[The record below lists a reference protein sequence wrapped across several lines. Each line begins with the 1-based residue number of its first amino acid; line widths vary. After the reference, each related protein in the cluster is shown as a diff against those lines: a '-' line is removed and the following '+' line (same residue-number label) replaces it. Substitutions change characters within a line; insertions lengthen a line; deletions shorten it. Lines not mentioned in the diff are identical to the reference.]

1 MVSPQQFSSYLRKP
15 YDLDVSAEANLR
27 SILQQHPYFSN
38 AHLLLARSL
47 HNQKSPAFDDALK
60 QAAMFAGERPLLYKL
75 VNIDEKE
82 AAPLEKNFDSPAAI
96 TTAPTQQN
104 EQPTVETT
112 ENTPADTYQAP
123 EQVIAPTVEVAEN
136 IAAPE
141 VEATEEHTETE
152 EFVLP
157 VTIEEPTTET
167 VNEEQPE
174 EDAIEY
180 ALEENTYTPKAE
192 IKEDLN
198 EEDKVKSAYEEIF
211 GNTDNKDE
219 DISTDFE
226 SFDDDDDFVLL
237 IDDNDTTEVIDDETS
252 KEKNSETDAETKT
265 DAEEVEQHSH
275 FNLAPETS
283 SLNQE
288 QTTEEAAS
296 LADQEEFEA
305 EIGYR
310 LDNDGD
316 GIIAPSDI
324 DNTPE
329 EEFELN
335 VADAIAAN
343 EHEEVST
350 HSGEENKQEAKE
362 PQSDNEFAIGDSL
375 HDDNII
381 IPVPDDDAEEEDFD
395 LNASEYAES
404 EQDEEI
410 VRMMEQSI
418 EEIEEKPAF
427 ETFEESTLEEP
438 IAFKLEPKTTP
449 QETSTTPAENT
460 VEPKTSEEVEAVT
473 AKTKEAKE
481 EKAVE
486 EETTTSENVLLD
498 HNTFFE
504 WLGQLQNLQ
513 ANNDEKKSIP
523 TEQPKEVE
531 KVEKTIPTQTSS
543 IETKAENNITPP
555 PAEPATPPKKTS
567 TVDDI
572 INKFISINP
581 TISRPKAEFYNP
593 TLKSKESDT
602 EKDDL
607 ATETLA
613 KIYSDQQLNE
623 KAIDVYQ
630 RLIKR
635 FPHKAEQ
642 YKAAIAELEGSN

>member
-1 MVSPQQFSSYLRKP
+1 
-15 YDLDVSAEANLR
+15 
-27 SILQQHPYFSN
+27 
-38 AHLLLARSL
+38 
-47 HNQKSPAFDDALK
+47 
-60 QAAMFAGERPLLYKL
+60 
-75 VNIDEKE
+75 
-82 AAPLEKNFDSPAAI
+82 
-96 TTAPTQQN
+96 
-104 EQPTVETT
+104 
-112 ENTPADTYQAP
+112 
-123 EQVIAPTVEVAEN
+123 
-136 IAAPE
+136 
-141 VEATEEHTETE
+141 ATEEHTETE

-157 VTIEEPTTET
+157 VAIEEPTTET

-252 KEKNSETDAETKT
+252 KEKNSVPDAETKT

-343 EHEEVST
+343 EHEEVLT

-362 PQSDNEFAIGDSL
+362 AQSDNEFAIGDSL

-395 LNASEYAES
+395 LNASEYAE
-404 EQDEEI
+404 
-410 VRMMEQSI
+410 
-418 EEIEEKPAF
+418 
-427 ETFEESTLEEP
+427 
-438 IAFKLEPKTTP
+438 
-449 QETSTTPAENT
+449 
-460 VEPKTSEEVEAVT
+460 
-473 AKTKEAKE
+473 
-481 EKAVE
+481 
-486 EETTTSENVLLD
+486 
-498 HNTFFE
+498 
-504 WLGQLQNLQ
+504 
-513 ANNDEKKSIP
+513 
-523 TEQPKEVE
+523 
-531 KVEKTIPTQTSS
+531 
-543 IETKAENNITPP
+543 
-555 PAEPATPPKKTS
+555 
-567 TVDDI
+567 
-572 INKFISINP
+572 
-581 TISRPKAEFYNP
+581 
-593 TLKSKESDT
+593 
-602 EKDDL
+602 
-607 ATETLA
+607 
-613 KIYSDQQLNE
+613 
-623 KAIDVYQ
+623 
-630 RLIKR
+630 
-635 FPHKAEQ
+635 
-642 YKAAIAELEGSN
+642 